1 MRPHFS
7 AFSFAG
13 GGLALGALAAALL
26 VPAAANA
33 SNTTSARVANLTS
46 PHAAVAPAALES
58 KPYARFGRIGNNAVD
73 RFVIAGP
80 TTHTIALS
88 SLTVS
93 ATDGIAAVRIR
104 AVQPTDGNCGSGHVV
119 IVTGED
125 MSFVVPDNDTHSVEF
140 PSPLIAKPAPGKKVC
155 LIAHADTTY
164 VPSSDATLTV
174 SASGFLR

>member
-1 MRPHFS
+1 MRP
-7 AFSFAG
+7 ALGLAG
-13 GGLALGALAAALL
+13 GGLALGVLAAAFL
-26 VPAAANA
+26 VPGVANA
-33 SNTTSARVANLTS
+33 SNTTSARVAQLLP
-46 PHAAVAPAALES
+46 PHTATAALES
-58 KPYARFGRIGNNAVD
+58 KPYARFGRIGNNAND

-80 TTHTIALS
+80 TTSTIALS

-104 AVQPTDGNCGSGHVV
+104 AVQPIDGSCASGHSVF
-119 IVTGED
+119 VTGED
-125 MSFVVPDNDTHSVEF
+125 MSFVVPANDTHSVEF

-164 VPSSDATLTV
+164 VPASGAVLTV